1 MTKITRKEQKANTKA
16 KVVEVAAG
24 MFRAHGYDAVTFRA
38 IAKKAE
44 VSTGAIFASWDGK
57 AALYESVTG
66 ERPPMEAAA
75 RFLLLVVKASSTAGT
90 NLEAAEALREL
101 AVEARRLAPHFVSA
115 S

>member
-75 RFLLLVVKASSTAGT
+75 RFLQLVINASRNATT
-90 NLEAAEALREL
+90 KEECHDALHEL
-101 AVEARRLAPHFVSA
+101 AGEAFRLAPHFVSA